1 MSEPY
6 QILIADDHRMIR
18 QGIRR
23 IIEERSEFRVV
34 GEAGDGAELLNLL
47 NQVRPDLIL
56 MDISMPGMSGIEA
69 TKTIKALY
77 PQIKIL
83 VLTMYHNK
91 DLLHQAMANGADGY
105 VLKEDAKS
113 VLFQAIDTL
122 RGGATYV
129 SPLFSDTR
137 KIGSSEIEG
146 TQRENHWGG
155 LTVRQQEIL
164 RLICEGKSSKEIA
177 ELLYISF
184 RTAENHRTNIRKKLG
199 FKKSIELVKYA
210 IRRGYIDIPE

>member
-1 MSEPY
+1 
-6 QILIADDHRMIR
+6 MIR

-23 IIEERSEFRVV
+23 IIEKRSAFRVV

-47 NQVRPDLIL
+47 SELRPDLIL

-77 PQIKIL
+77 PRIKIL
-83 VLTMYHNK
+83 VLTMYHDE
-91 DLLHQAMANGADGY
+91 DLLQQAMSNGADGY
-105 VLKEDAKS
+105 VLKQDAAS
-113 VLFQAIDTL
+113 DLFQAIDTL

-129 SPLFSDTR
+129 SSLFSDSR
-137 KIGSSEIEG
+137 EVGSPEIAG
-146 TQRENHWGG
+146 SQRENQREE
-155 LTVRQQEIL
+155 LTARQREIL

-199 FKKSIELVKYA
+199 LKKSIELVRYA
-210 IRRGYIDIPE
+210 IRRGYLNIPE